1 MFTLIIDESK
11 SYFSGIG
18 KFMIKFIQG
27 VNYLTGVLQRS
38 FLELLSMDD
47 IASFQ
52 NCCKMKLLLPVFK
65 PYFYILSEL

>member
-1 MFTLIIDESK
+1 
-11 SYFSGIG
+11 
-18 KFMIKFIQG
+18 MIKLIQG